1 MAANAQD
8 VKPAHRILYEIL
20 EVPGRTKP
28 VWNEVGV
35 GFINSDGSINIK
47 PHRKLKPG
55 GDYQLREQSLR
66 DVSAKPDKVVKLDR
80 STKHKK

>member
-55 GDYQLREQSLR
+55 GDYQLREQTIR
-66 DVSAKPDKVVKLDR
+66 EVPDKVVKLDR
-80 STKHKK
+80 STKLKK